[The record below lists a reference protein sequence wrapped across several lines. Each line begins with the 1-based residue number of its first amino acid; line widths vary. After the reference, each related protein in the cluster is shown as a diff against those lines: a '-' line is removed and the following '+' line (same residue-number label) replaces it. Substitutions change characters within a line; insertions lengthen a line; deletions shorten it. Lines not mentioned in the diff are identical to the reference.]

1 MHNTLNEKQKAF
13 VLYAAEVLD
22 ASNSED
28 LDNKLQ
34 ELSQSDLQGLVTAFD
49 EVYNQKD
56 VVKAELGAKLD
67 FINKLNKKCP
77 EGYEVEKFM
86 SGGQVKS
93 RCKKCD
99 GGKLNRPIPKDKKG
113 SVISDFKKDMVAK
126 NQKGDKVQPKSTYNE
141 TEHAKLMKAY
151 SAGKLN
157 PKDLPKLQ
165 QYNRTSGHHEDGWKP
180 KGKDNTGKKT
190 VSKKVNLD
198 SKKVSKKLN
207 GGILE
212 LKNKNL
218 LSGLKNDKFKL

>member
-1 MHNTLNEKQKAF
+1 MHNQLNEKHKAF
-13 VLYAAEVLD
+13 ILYAAEVLD

-28 LDNKLQ
+28 LDSKLQ
-34 ELSQSDLQGLVTAFD
+34 ALSSDEIQQLMTSFD
-49 EVYNQKD
+49 EIYNTKD
-56 VVKAELGAKLD
+56 VVKAELGAKLE

-77 EGYEVEKFM
+77 EGYEIEKFM

-99 GGKLNRPIPKDKKG
+99 GGKLNKPIPKDKKG
-113 SVISDFKKDMVAK
+113 SVISDFKKDMVSK
-126 NQKGDKVQPKSTYNE
+126 KQKGDKVVPTSTYSE
-141 TEHAKLMKAY
+141 TDHAKLMRAY
-151 SAGKLN
+151 TEGKLN

-165 QYNRTSGHHEDGWKP
+165 EYNRTSGRHQDGWMP
-180 KGKDNTGKKT
+180 KGKKDNTGTKS

-212 LKNKNL
+212 LKSKNL
-218 LSGLKNDKFKL
+218 LSSLTK